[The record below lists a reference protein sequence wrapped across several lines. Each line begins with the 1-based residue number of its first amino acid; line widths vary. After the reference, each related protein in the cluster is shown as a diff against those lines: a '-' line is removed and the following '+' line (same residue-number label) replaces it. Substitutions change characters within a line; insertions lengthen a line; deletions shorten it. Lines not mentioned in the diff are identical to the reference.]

1 MNANVYLWA
10 GFVFFV
16 IMFFLQMWDK
26 QAYINEAIALR
37 REIAR
42 LSKHPST
49 YEPEPLPYMRRYADD
64 E

>member
-10 GFVFFV
+10 GFAFFV
-16 IMFFLQMWDK
+16 IMYFLQIWDK
-26 QAYINEAIALR
+26 QAYIREAIALR

-42 LSKHPST
+42 LSQHPST
-49 YEPEPLPYMRRYADD
+49 YHEQSLPYMRRYADD